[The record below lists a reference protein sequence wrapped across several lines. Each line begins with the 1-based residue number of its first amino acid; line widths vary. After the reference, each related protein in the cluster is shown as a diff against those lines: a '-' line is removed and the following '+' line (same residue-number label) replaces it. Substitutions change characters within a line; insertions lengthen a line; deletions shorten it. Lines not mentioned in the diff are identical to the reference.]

1 VHWQGL
7 EKIKVHIRKLAPY
20 SQKSLAHEQTK
31 DLGVVAWVT
40 HMKPFWIVS
49 VCIRAGVH
57 LAAVA
62 LYHQAV
68 WHLL

>member
-31 DLGVVAWVT
+31 DLSVVAWVAY
-40 HMKPFWIVS
+40 MKPFWIIS
-49 VCIRAGVH
+49 IFVCVKANVY
-57 LAAVA
+57 LAIAA
-62 LYHQAV
+62 FYHHAI
-68 WHLL
+68 